1 MIDALVTSK
10 YPTGHTQRCTQG
22 NTKGQNGTD
31 TEVGDAATLVTA
43 TDSKENTRDTAGRL
57 PWWSSG

>member
-1 MIDALVTSK
+1 MIDALVTPK
-10 YPTGHTQRCTQG
+10 YPKGHRQRCTQA
-22 NTKGQNGTD
+22 NTKGQNGKD

-43 TDSKENTRDTAGRL
+43 TDSKENSRDTARGL